1 MKLCIIYNTAPK
13 YREAIFSSIDKE
25 YDCDWYFGHTVTDI
39 KEMDTFVLKNVKYYK
54 TIGHPDKAHWQ
65 RGIIRLLFKKKYR
78 VFLILA
84 ETRAISCWLFILLAS
99 ILCRQKK
106 IYLWTHGWY
115 GKETGVESRL
125 KLWMYRQVAGVFVY
139 GNRARNLLI
148 EKGID
153 EGKLFTIYNSLDYSH
168 QIELRLSL
176 RKTDFY
182 RKRFNNENPVLIF
195 IGRLT
200 AVKRLDLLIE
210 AVSMLKE
217 RGLMYNVVLVG
228 DGTKRIELETLVK
241 SIGLGDHFWFYG
253 ACYEEDKNA
262 ELIFNA
268 DLCVSPGNVGLTAMH
283 TLVFGTPVI
292 THNNFAMQMPE
303 FEAVVPNMTGDFFVY
318 NDALSLANRIELWF
332 KKYGASREVIRN
344 NCFKEIDDKWNPY
357 NQMRI
362 IRNNL
367 VF

>member
-39 KEMDTFVLKNVKYYK
+39 KEMDITVLKNVNYYK

-65 RGIIRLLFKKKYR
+65 RGIIRLLFKKKYQ
-78 VFLILA
+78 VFFILA
-84 ETRAISCWLFILLAS
+84 ETRAISCWLFIFLAS
-99 ILCRQKK
+99 TLCRQKK

-115 GKETGVESRL
+115 GKETGIEAKL
-125 KLWMYRQVAGVFVY
+125 KLWMYRKAAGVFVY

-148 EKGID
+148 EKGIN
-153 EGKLFTIYNSLDYSH
+153 ERKLFTIYNSLDYNH
-168 QIELRLSL
+168 QVGLRLLL
-176 RKTDFY
+176 RATDIY
-182 RKRFNNENPVLIF
+182 KNRFNNENPVIIF

-210 AVSMLKE
+210 TVLLLKE
-217 RGLMYNVVLVG
+217 RGLKYNVVLVG
-228 DGTKRIELETLVK
+228 DGAKRTELETLVK
-241 SIGLGDHFWFYG
+241 SKGIEDRFWFYG
-253 ACYEEDKNA
+253 ACYEEDRNA
-262 ELIFNA
+262 ELIYNA

-283 TLVFGTPVI
+283 TMVFGTPVI
-292 THNNFAMQMPE
+292 THDNFAMQMPE
-303 FEAVVPNMTGDFFVY
+303 FEAIVPDVTGDFFAY
-318 NDALSLANRIELWF
+318 NDVLSLANTIESWF
-332 KKYGASREVIRN
+332 KKYGASREMIRN
-344 NCFKEIDDKWNPY
+344 NCFKEIDDRWNPN
-357 NQMRI
+357 NQMKI